1 MTWLKKSAKISDSKM
16 TDFPPPSQMSK
27 YSPAHYQRGK
37 IEVWDFIADQQLG
50 YLEGNVIKYICRAG
64 HKAHESSLDDLLKAQ
79 AYINKLV
86 SITQHVEPPAAS
98 R

>member
-1 MTWLKKSAKISDSKM
+1 M

-27 YSPAHYQRGK
+27 YSPAHYQRGT
-37 IEVWDFIADQQLG
+37 IQVWDFIADQQLG